1 MKKIT
6 IMLLIL
12 LALMPAA
19 AFPIGLS
26 SARAMAMGGAY
37 IGLAKGVYAPLYN
50 PANIGLSGYRQAGL
64 ELAGIGA
71 EISNNSFTLSDYNS
85 YTGAILTEN
94 DKSTILGK
102 IPAEGLKIT
111 ADIEA
116 SVMSLSVG
124 SFVLSLNG
132 NAATE
137 VNLGK
142 DALELFLEGNG
153 LADTFSLDGMYS
165 EAIAFASAGLS
176 YGTTLMRLGSHELAV
191 GGTFRYIRGFGYE
204 KVIELRGGVVTLASG
219 FNGEGTMIART
230 ATGGTGYSTDIGA
243 ALKLSNSYTA
253 GIALR
258 NFLSHMTWNKN
269 TEEHGYHFSFDS
281 LTLATMNDS
290 IVVSDEYSRDI
301 PGFESTLP
309 TVMRVG
315 LAHTAG
321 KLLWAVDW
329 EQGFRLAAGA
339 TSKPRISAGAEY
351 RLLHFLPLRGGYSLG
366 GGKGSVLS
374 GGLGFDLAFYY
385 LDLAVS
391 NHSGFNFNESK
402 GLHLALSTG
411 LEF

>member
-1 MKKIT
+1 VKSNYETLSSNEGNMKKIT

-12 LALMPAA
+12 LAVMPAA

-50 PANIGLSGYRQAGL
+50 PANIGLSGYRQTGL

-85 YTGAILTEN
+85 YTGAILTDN

-102 IPAEGLKIT
+102 IPAQGLKIT

-116 SVMSLSVG
+116 SVMSLSLG

-132 NAATE
+132 SAATE

-176 YGTTLMRLGSHELAV
+176 YGTTLMRLGS
-191 GGTFRYIRGFGYE
+191 R
-204 KVIELRGGVVTLASG
+204 

-230 ATGGTGYSTDIGA
+230 ASGGTGYSTDIGA
-243 ALKLSNSYTA
+243 ALKLSKSYTA
-253 GIALR
+253 GITLR

-290 IVVSDEYSRDI
+290 IVVSDEYSKDI

-309 TVMRVG
+309 TVMRMG
-315 LAHTAG
+315 LAHTTG

-339 TSKPRISAGAEY
+339 TSKPRFSAGAEY

-366 GGKGSVLS
+366 GGKGSVIS
-374 GGLGFDLAFYY
+374 GGMGFDLAFFY
-385 LDLAVS
+385 LDLAIS

>member
-1 MKKIT
+1 MKKIH

-50 PANIGLSGYRQAGL
+50 PANIGLSGYRQTGL

-85 YTGAILTEN
+85 YTGAILTDN

-102 IPAEGLKIT
+102 IPAQGLKIT

-116 SVMSLSVG
+116 SVMSLSLG

-132 NAATE
+132 SAATE

-176 YGTTLMRLGSHELAV
+176 YGTTLMRLGSRELAV
-191 GGTFRYIRGFGYE
+191 GGTFRDR
-204 KVIELRGGVVTLASG
+204 K
-219 FNGEGTMIART
+219 
-230 ATGGTGYSTDIGA
+230 STR
-243 ALKLSNSYTA
+243 LNS
-253 GIALR
+253 
-258 NFLSHMTWNKN
+258 SHT
-269 TEEHGYHFSFDS
+269 
-281 LTLATMNDS
+281 
-290 IVVSDEYSRDI
+290 R
-301 PGFESTLP
+301 
-309 TVMRVG
+309 
-315 LAHTAG
+315 
-321 KLLWAVDW
+321 
-329 EQGFRLAAGA
+329 
-339 TSKPRISAGAEY
+339 
-351 RLLHFLPLRGGYSLG
+351 
-366 GGKGSVLS
+366 
-374 GGLGFDLAFYY
+374 
-385 LDLAVS
+385 
-391 NHSGFNFNESK
+391 
-402 GLHLALSTG
+402 
-411 LEF
+411 